1 MLLVYILADIGSETE
16 EDQDRASEDGE
27 VKDFPPEVYL
37 GGGGACSLIVWLLSH
52 FLVKDHIL
60 QSPS

>member
-1 MLLVYILADIGSETE
+1 MLLVYILAYVGPETE
-16 EDQDRASEDGE
+16 EDQNRASEDGE
-27 VKDFPPEVYL
+27 VKDFPPEVNL

-52 FLVKDHIL
+52 FLGEYHIL